1 MYPSRRSKLMH
12 LSILHPPYSFLI
24 SATFSPPV
32 FTKNKQCCVLSLV
45 CYFRLTASW
54 SRSKVTIG

>member
-1 MYPSRRSKLMH
+1 MFSMYPSRRSKLMH

-32 FTKNKQCCVLSLV
+32 CLYLV
-45 CYFRLTASW
+45 NTS
-54 SRSKVTIG
+54 